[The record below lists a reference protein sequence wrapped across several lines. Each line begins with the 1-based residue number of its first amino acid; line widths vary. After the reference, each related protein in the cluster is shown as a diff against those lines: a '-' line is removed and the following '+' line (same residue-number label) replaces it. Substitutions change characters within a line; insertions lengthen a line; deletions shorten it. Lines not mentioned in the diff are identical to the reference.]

1 MVIYLVTRIAKWYNP
16 IDAFLAYVLKSK
28 YIHSELY
35 LIGRK
40 SKKQRSFSS
49 RGRTKNM
56 TPRFKGVNFAHVN
69 YKKGK
74 WVWNE
79 ISITTVEYYEII
91 NRCNL
96 ILGKGYDIAGAI
108 GNCGFGLPIDDREKF
123 WCSEA
128 IAYVLG
134 LKYDNLTPREL
145 REMVLN
151 RKDSKHEGGICNW

>member
-1 MVIYLVTRIAKWYNP
+1 MVIYLVTRVTKWYNLL
-16 IDAFLAYVLKSK
+16 DMVLAYVLKSK

-35 LIGRK
+35 FPDK
-40 SKKQRSFSS
+40 KNKKQRSFSS

-79 ISITTVEYYEII
+79 ILVSYYSYNDIMH
-91 NRCNL
+91 RCYN
-96 ILGKGYDIAGAI
+96 IVGKGYDIAGAV

-145 REMVLN
+145 RETILN
-151 RKDSKHEGGICNW
+151 RKDSKYEN